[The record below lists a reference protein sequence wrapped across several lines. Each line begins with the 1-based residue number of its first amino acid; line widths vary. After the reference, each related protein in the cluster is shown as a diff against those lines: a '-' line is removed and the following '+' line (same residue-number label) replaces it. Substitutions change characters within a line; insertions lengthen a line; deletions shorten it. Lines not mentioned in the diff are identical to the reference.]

1 MTSQATSP
9 ATAASGYPAGSR
21 GIGAGA
27 DTGPSTSAAPGR
39 TGSGDAPTGVAW
51 ALRDCWT
58 EATRHLRAL
67 PRNPEVLAFSTIQPV
82 MFVLLFAYVF
92 GGSITV
98 PGFSDYKQFLLP
110 GIFAQTV
117 LFGSTFAAVGLAED
131 MSKGIADRL
140 RSLPMWE
147 PAVLIGRT
155 FADLIRNLLTFVVM
169 LVVAFI
175 IGFRFEG
182 SLGGALAGTGLLLA
196 FAYAFTWV
204 NALLGVSVKSVEAAN
219 SASFTWIFPLTFVSS
234 AFVDPS
240 TMPSGLAAVARNN
253 PFTIATNA
261 VRALYNGM
269 PAGNDLWLALGWAA
283 VITAVFAVLAS
294 RKFKASKG

>member
-1 MTSQATSP
+1 MAVAATPQAP
-9 ATAASGYPAGSR
+9 PVDDGF
-21 GIGAGA
+21 
-27 DTGPSTSAAPGR
+27 
-39 TGSGDAPTGVAW
+39 PTGFGW

-58 EATRHLRAL
+58 EASRHLRAL

-92 GGSITV
+92 GGAINV
-98 PGFSDYKQFLLP
+98 PGYSDYLQFLLP

-131 MSKGIADRL
+131 LSKGIADRL
-140 RSLPMWE
+140 RSLPMFG

-169 LVVAFI
+169 LAVAFA

-182 SLGGALAGTGLLLA
+182 SLAGALAATVLLLG

-204 NALLGVSVKSVEAAN
+204 NALLGASVGSVEAAN
-219 SASFTWIFPLTFVSS
+219 SASFIWIFPITFVSS
-234 AFVDPS
+234 AFVDPRS
-240 TMPSGLAAVARNN
+240 MPSWLEPIARNN

-261 VRALYNGM
+261 VRALYNGR
-269 PAGNDLWLALGWAA
+269 PPGSDLWLAVAWA
-283 VITAVFAVLAS
+283 VGITLVFAVLAS
-294 RKFKASKG
+294 RKFTATTR

>member
-1 MTSQATSP
+1 MAVATVTVPESRQDPPSGWPWP
-9 ATAASGYPAGSR
+9 A
-21 GIGAGA
+21 
-27 DTGPSTSAAPGR
+27 
-39 TGSGDAPTGVAW
+39 
-51 ALRDCWT
+51 RDCWT
-58 EATRHLRAL
+58 EASRHLRAL

-92 GGSITV
+92 GGSIAV

-117 LFGSTFAAVGLAED
+117 LFGSTFAAVGVAED
-131 MSKGIADRL
+131 LSKGIADRL

-147 PAVLIGRT
+147 PAVLVGRT
-155 FADLIRNLLTFVVM
+155 FADLIRNLITFVVM
-169 LVVAFI
+169 LAVAYA

-182 SLGGALAGTGLLLA
+182 TLAEAGAATLLLLF

-204 NALLGVSVKSVEAAN
+204 NAFVGLTVGSVEAAN

-234 AFVDPS
+234 AFVDPR
-240 TMPSGLAAVARNN
+240 TMPSWLEPIARNN

-261 VRALYNGM
+261 IRALYNGR
-269 PAGNDLWLALGWAA
+269 PAGDDLWLALAWAA
-283 VITAVFAVLAS
+283 AIGAVFAVLAC
-294 RKFKASKG
+294 RRFTAAAR

>member
-1 MTSQATSP
+1 MAATVVPSDAELREETP
-9 ATAASGYPAGSR
+9 
-21 GIGAGA
+21 
-27 DTGPSTSAAPGR
+27 TGPG
-39 TGSGDAPTGVAW
+39 W

-82 MFVLLFAYVF
+82 MFVLLFTYVF
-92 GGSITV
+92 GGAISV
-98 PGFSDYKQFLLP
+98 PGFRDYKQFLLP

-131 MSKGIADRL
+131 MSKGISDRL
-140 RSLPMWE
+140 RSLPMFP

-155 FADLIRNLLTFVVM
+155 VADLIRSLITFVVM
-169 LVVAFI
+169 LVVAFL

-182 SLGGALAGTGLLLA
+182 TLAGALAATALLLA
-196 FAYAFTWV
+196 FGYAFTWV
-204 NALLGVSVKSVEAAN
+204 NALLGVSVRSVEAAN

-240 TMPSGLAAVARNN
+240 TMPSWLQPFARNN
-253 PFTIATNA
+253 PFTVATNA
-261 VRALYNGM
+261 VRALYNGH
-269 PAGNDLWLALGWAA
+269 PAGSDLWLAVAWSVG
-283 VITAVFAVLAS
+283 VTVVFGVLAA
-294 RKFKASKG
+294 RKFSSSTR

>member
-1 MTSQATSP
+1 MAVADQA
-9 ATAASGYPAGSR
+9 ATALRDEAPSGFG
-21 GIGAGA
+21 
-27 DTGPSTSAAPGR
+27 
-39 TGSGDAPTGVAW
+39 W

-58 EATRHLRAL
+58 EATRHLRSL

-92 GGSITV
+92 GGSINV
-98 PGFSDYKQFLLP
+98 PGYDDYKQFLLP

-131 MSKGIADRL
+131 LSKGIADRL
-140 RSLPMWE
+140 RSLPMYE

-155 FADLIRNLLTFVVM
+155 FADLIRSLITFVVM
-169 LVVAFI
+169 LAVAFA

-182 SLGGALAGTGLLLA
+182 TLAEALAATLLLLS

-204 NALLGVSVKSVEAAN
+204 NALLGVSVGSVEAAN

-234 AFVDPS
+234 AFVDPRS
-240 TMPSGLAAVARNN
+240 MPSWLEPIARNN

-261 VRALYNGM
+261 VRALYNGRT
-269 PAGNDLWLALGWAA
+269 AGSDLWLALAWAA
-283 VITAVFAVLAS
+283 AITLVFAFLAT
-294 RKFKASKG
+294 RKFTSSTR